1 MRYARTFPV
10 AGGEEGAHA
19 VGQGGLPMP
28 DDEVDQRR
36 RLGEPPLPVPLGL
49 GPPGLLFP
57 LLSLLL
63 LFFLI
68 NFFALLLPIQIF
80 VRVRHRRGWLL
91 LLFPLGQ
98 WLLVLVEV
106 HVVLLAFPLVA
117 AVVLAAT
124 AVPPHEGRAP
134 SRQLQLHRVFLLLLL
149 LPRLFVSVLVFIVIV
164 KFLLLFLLFLKVPLV
179 DRQLF
184 LYPR

>member
-1 MRYARTFPV
+1 
-10 AGGEEGAHA
+10 
-19 VGQGGLPMP
+19 MP
-28 DDEVDQRR
+28 NDEIDQRR

-57 LLSLLL
+57 LLPLL
-63 LFFLI
+63 LFI
-68 NFFALLLPIQIF
+68 ALLLPIQIF
-80 VRVRHRRGWLL
+80 VRGRHRRGWLL

-134 SRQLQLHRVFLLLLL
+134 SRQLQLHRVFLLL
-149 LPRLFVSVLVFIVIV
+149 PRLFVSVLVFIVFV
-164 KFLLLFLLFLKVPLV
+164 KFLLFLFLKVPLV